1 MKIVFSIVL
10 ALLAVLSIVN
20 AQSISINMEMKSTFT
35 MDEMILFNY
44 SIISDTNQL
53 IKFIPFV
60 TCPDASFALLNEK
73 SIDLQKDE
81 SYQDSYR
88 FIKVDESIT
97 PQTCTAYVQISSPVQ
112 LIQEKKFEI
121 KTNPSFS
128 FELNLCKDQSCLK
141 KSKTFI
147 QKENIYLDYNS
158 EITSPVIT
166 ATLTNPDK
174 TTKEITLPTFI
185 KAEQIGT
192 YNLEVSASKEGY
204 KTITKT
210 TQFGVITSE
219 ADVQET
225 SQCNANNICESDL
238 KENYKT
244 CPQDCASGIEDN
256 YCDGFEDNIC
266 DPDCSEEEDVD
277 CKKKTSIF
285 AEVITLVIL
294 LIIIIFGYIE
304 FRRLKDQKNLNK
316 TRREEI
322 LLELRK
328 YITINLKRGYSKE
341 RIRKALI
348 KAGWDS
354 QEVEEAF
361 LRLNNKKY

>member
-20 AQSISINMEMKSTFT
+20 AQSISINVEMKSTFT
-35 MDEMILFNY
+35 IDEMILFNY

-73 SIDLQKDE
+73 SVDLQKGIP
-81 SYQDSYR
+81 YQDSYR

-97 PQTCTAYVQISSPVQ
+97 SQTCTAYVQISSPVQ
-112 LIQEKKFEI
+112 LVQEKKFEI
-121 KTNPSFS
+121 ETNPSFS
-128 FELNLCKDQSCLK
+128 FELNLCKDQSCLE
-141 KSKTFI
+141 KSKLFI
-147 QKENIYLDYNS
+147 QNENIYLDFDS
-158 EITSPVIT
+158 EITSPIIT
-166 ATLTNPDK
+166 ATLINPDK
-174 TTKEITLPTFI
+174 TTKEIILPTFI

-210 TQFGVITSE
+210 TQFGVIESE

-225 SQCNANNICESDL
+225 SQCNANNICEPDL

-244 CPQDCASGIEDN
+244 CPQDCV
-256 YCDGFEDNIC
+256 
-266 DPDCSEEEDVD
+266 SET
-277 CKKKTSIF
+277 KKTSFF

-316 TRREEI
+316 THREEI

-328 YITINLKRGYSKE
+328 YITTNLKRGYSKE

-348 KAGWDS
+348 KAGWNS
-354 QEVEEAF
+354 QEIEEAF
-361 LRLNNKKY
+361 IRLNKKY